1 MLENLNKYKIVLAS
15 NSPRR
20 HELMSGLEI
29 DYEIKTLPDIDE
41 SYPESL
47 KAEEIPLYISRH
59 KAEAYRNVMKDN
71 ELIITADTIVYIDNQ
86 VLGKPKDEEDA
97 KAMLHK
103 LSGRTH
109 LVITGVCLTTTS
121 WQRSFSAT
129 TEVTFATL
137 TNEEISHYVT
147 KYKPLDK
154 AGAYGVQEL
163 IGYIGVSSLKG
174 SYYNVMGLPIQRLYR
189 ELQNIC

>member
-189 ELQNIC
+189 ELQNI